1 MIGKMVRLVAA
12 VMITMPML
20 ANAVEIIGNETRVE
34 LTSAP
39 TLIGTLGLAIQPV
52 GTAAIEA
59 VGPTAVFPVTGGTID
74 DITGELLVE
83 HDGSG
88 LSLSAGTTSLLL
100 LNFLIDTENTQILG
114 DAVTIAPDMGG
125 DLQAAA
131 LNNIPLFNLDGLNL
145 LLTGTAAGA
154 IDSLFGVPGLTGFE
168 IGTASLDV
176 AAVPV
181 PGAVWLFGSALSL
194 LFPRKR
200 IGA

>member
-1 MIGKMVRLVAA
+1 MIGKMVRVVAA
-12 VMITMPML
+12 VMIAMPMV

-39 TLIGTLGLAIQPV
+39 TLIGTLGLSIQPV
-52 GTAAIEA
+52 GIGSIEA
-59 VGPTAVFPVTGGTID
+59 VGPTAVFPITGGTID
-74 DITGELLVE
+74 DVTGELLVE

-88 LSLSAGTTSLLL
+88 LTLSAGTTSLLL

-114 DAVTIAPDMGG
+114 DAVTIAPDTNG

-131 LNNIPLFNLDGLNL
+131 LNDIPLFTLDGLDL
-145 LLTGTAAGA
+145 LLTSTAAGA

-181 PGAVWLFGSALSL
+181 PGAVWLFGSALSV
-194 LFPRKR
+194 LFARKR
-200 IGA
+200 LAA

>member
-1 MIGKMVRLVAA
+1 MIGKMVRLIAA
-12 VMITMPML
+12 VMVTMPML

-39 TLIGTLGLAIQPV
+39 TLIGLGLSIQPV
-52 GTAAIEA
+52 GIGSIEA

-88 LSLSAGTTSLLL
+88 LTLSAGTTSLLL

-131 LNNIPLFNLDGLNL
+131 LNDIPLFNLDGLNL

-154 IDSLFGVPGLTGFE
+154 IDTLFGVPGLTNFE

-194 LFPRKR
+194 LFARKR

>member
-1 MIGKMVRLVAA
+1 MIGKMVRLIAA
-12 VMITMPML
+12 VMVTMPML

-39 TLIGTLGLAIQPV
+39 TLIGLGLSIQPV
-52 GTAAIEA
+52 GIGSIEA

-88 LSLSAGTTSLLL
+88 LTLSAGTTSLLL

-194 LFPRKR
+194 LFARKR